1 LVSVF
6 RLNPVDA
13 VLYGVRVMRTRL
25 TVVVASLTGLLITAV
40 PVVAHHSFAA
50 EYDAN
55 KPLKLTGT
63 VTKIEWTNPHC
74 WFYIDVK
81 NEQSGTIENWALETG
96 NPNALLR
103 LGWRP
108 DSLKIGDAIT
118 VEGTRARDGS
128 LHGNARSMILMST
141 GQRLFAGSSQG
152 TNP

>member
-1 LVSVF
+1 
-6 RLNPVDA
+6 
-13 VLYGVRVMRTRL
+13 MRTRL
-25 TVVVASLTGLLITAV
+25 TVAVVSIVGLLAAV

-55 KPLKLTGT
+55 KPVKLTGT

-81 NEQSGTIENWALETG
+81 NEQSGKIENWALETG
-96 NPNALLR
+96 NPNSLLR

-118 VEGTRARDGS
+118 VDGSRARDGS
-128 LHGNARSMILMST
+128 LHVNARSMILTST
-141 GQRLFAGSSQG
+141 GRRLFAGSSQV